1 MEKRVRSQLNLKNDT
16 ENCPKWAPRGRPNR
30 LKVDFCRVGSL
41 LENGLAKKTS
51 KEKNEG
57 GLPLQ
62 VGPVGEGRVG
72 GTPPTL
78 DMYTSHY

>member
-1 MEKRVRSQLNLKNDT
+1 MEKRVRSQLDLKNDA
-16 ENCPKWAPRGRPNR
+16 ENGPKWAPRGRPNR

-51 KEKNEG
+51 TASDEG
-57 GLPLQ
+57 EVSAQ

-72 GTPPTL
+72 GKPPTL
-78 DMYTSHY
+78 AMSLKYY